1 MFGTRITKRAAIIV
15 GCTLLAA
22 GTAAAAASGSIP
34 TPFSNDHGSSASV
47 VTVDPSVSN
56 SLETSIDDKA
66 VGATDSSVDD
76 SAAATDSWLAEE
88 AALCAAASTSTSDAS
103 TTSDAT
109 SNSMDDQLAHD
120 AESHGKS
127 VDDFCTEVEN
137 ELGDDNGVD
146 ATGSSIDDHGNDN
159 DNGNDSATGS
169 SVEGN
174 GSGGHGAD
182 DTKTSVSTSNSV
194 TGSSVD
200 DNSQGGGSKGGS
212 GGTSHP

>member
-34 TPFSNDHGSSASV
+34 TPFSNDHGSSAGV
-47 VTVDPSVSN
+47 VTIDPSVSD
-56 SLETSIDDKA
+56 SVETSINDEGA
-66 VGATDSSVDD
+66 GATDSSVDG
-76 SAAATDSWLAEE
+76 SAAATDSSLAEE

-109 SNSMDDQLAHD
+109 SNSVDDQLAHD

-146 ATGSSIDDHGNDN
+146 ATGSSIDGN

-182 DTKTSVSTSNSV
+182 DTNTSVSTSNSV

-200 DNSQGGGSKGGS
+200 DNSQGGGSKGGN